1 MLDEVVHRGA
11 TVPLMPPV
19 RLDRDGDVAELVL
32 DAPPLNLFGEDVL
45 AALDEALA
53 ALEQAPP
60 RALVFRADGDVFSA
74 GVDVHVFEGLD
85 AASAAALTGRLLALA
100 HRLEDLPL
108 PTLAVAHGLCL
119 TAGLELCLACDLLWA
134 GAGVQFGLV
143 ETVVGITPLMGGTQR
158 IAERAGSARA
168 RELVMTGGLYTAET
182 LHAWGVANRVVEGG
196 ELLSS
201 ARRFAARLAAG
212 PTRAHAATKA
222 VVRAQADHGTRGAD
236 ARTAE
241 LTSHLFETRDN
252 REAVRSFLQHG
263 PGKANFTGE

>member
-1 MLDEVVHRGA
+1 
-11 TVPLMPPV
+11 MPPI
-19 RLDRDGDVAELVL
+19 RLDRDGAVAELVL
-32 DAPPLNLFGEDVL
+32 DAPPLNLLPAD
-45 AALDEALA
+45 ALD
-53 ALEQAPP
+53 ALEDALVAVEEKPP
-60 RALVFRADGDVFSA
+60 RALLVRADGDVFSA
-74 GVDVHVFEGLD
+74 GVDVRVFEGLD
-85 AASAAALTGRLLALA
+85 AASAAALNGRLLALT
-100 HRLEDLPL
+100 HRVEALPL
-108 PTLAVAHGLCL
+108 PTLAVVHGLCL
-119 TAGLELCLACDLLWA
+119 TAAFELSLACDLLWA

-143 ETVVGITPLMGGTQR
+143 EQVIGITPLMGGTQR

-182 LHAWGVANRVVEGG
+182 LREWGVVNRVVDEG
-196 ELLSS
+196 ELLAS
-201 ARRFAARLAAG
+201 ARRFAVRLAAG

-222 VVRAQADHGTRGAD
+222 IVRAQADHGTRGAD